1 MAKKSIIARE
11 KRKTRTVER
20 FSAKRARIKDA
31 FKKADSFEEQMQ
43 AAMALQKLP
52 RNASPS
58 RGVQRCMMETCGR
71 PKGVFRKFGLCRIHL
86 REALMRGD
94 VTGGRKSSW

>member
-11 KRKTRTVER
+11 KRKIHAAARFENKLRT
-20 FSAKRARIKDA
+20 IKEEMR
-31 FKKADSFEEQMQ
+31 KADSYEDII
-43 AAMALQKLP
+43 AASEKRQKLP
-52 RNASPS
+52 RNASAT
-58 RGVQRCMMETCGR
+58 RIVRRCRACGR

>member
-11 KRKTRTVER
+11 KKKQREVSRCSQVRK
-20 FSAKRARIKDA
+20 SIKEA
-31 FKKADSFEEQMQ
+31 FKKATSFEERIE
-43 AAMALQKLP
+43 AANKLHELP

-58 RGVQRCMMETCGR
+58 RGVKRCRVCGR

-86 REALMRGD
+86 REAVNSAKVPGC
-94 VTGGRKSSW
+94 RKASW